1 MNGAHNTIY
10 GSTRS
15 LPPHSFIEVDDGIAI
30 SCPELIFLEMV
41 DVMPLMRLVML
52 GHELCG
58 TFSRDPH
65 DPRNGEATL
74 SCPPLTSCERIEAFI
89 RETKWNA
96 HAEQALRA
104 LSLVSDNA
112 WSPTESIV
120 AAVASLPYEE
130 WGYGF
135 GRCILN
141 KRIDTSTG
149 LALATGKD
157 SRRPDILFE
166 GTPVG
171 LNYDGAIHLDLD
183 AVAKAAMELERNPGE
198 AANQQAFDAIVHEVR
213 SRAVDDIRRNREL
226 ASAGYIVFPVT
237 KEDLYEEG
245 ALDTVMLQVMKTIEN
260 LTGKDPYRTEYE
272 SDLIG
277 PLTLASDG
285 EAIVGCWF
293 GNDRYFGYGV
303 DGEMEPK
310 DDLPVFDQ
318 AREWL
323 DRYFA
328 GEAPDP
334 RELPLSANATPFQLR
349 VREAMLD
356 IPYGA
361 TTTYGDIAKR
371 IASETGKRSSARAVG
386 GAVGHNPLCIIAPC
400 HRVVGADGSLTGFG
414 GGIDMKVK
422 LLEHEGAMKDSFT
435 LPKKGTA
442 LEGDRKAPLG
452 GTSAEGRLA

>member
-1 MNGAHNTIY
+1 MRITFNAQTALLITRTLRANRVDPAVWGKRIDLIPPDPSPGKRFTKKLFDMPHLGLALTTGKHPDLDVAVPGKELRLRMNGAHNTIY

-213 SRAVDDIRRNREL
+213 SKAVDDIRRNREL

-260 LTGKDPYRTEYE
+260 LTGKDL
-272 SDLIG
+272 S
-277 PLTLASDG
+277 
-285 EAIVGCWF
+285 
-293 GNDRYFGYGV
+293 
-303 DGEMEPK
+303 
-310 DDLPVFDQ
+310 
-318 AREWL
+318 RE
-323 DRYFA
+323 
-328 GEAPDP
+328 
-334 RELPLSANATPFQLR
+334 
-349 VREAMLD
+349 
-356 IPYGA
+356 
-361 TTTYGDIAKR
+361 KR
-371 IASETGKRSSARAVG
+371 LLEIRFCRGKRQELIWSVLPGKHPRHSKNLLGVG
-386 GAVGHNPLCIIAPC
+386 EPRVYEVMVG
-400 HRVVGADGSLTGFG
+400 F
-414 GGIDMKVK
+414 
-422 LLEHEGAMKDSFT
+422 
-435 LPKKGTA
+435 
-442 LEGDRKAPLG
+442 
-452 GTSAEGRLA
+452 

>member
-1 MNGAHNTIY
+1 MRITFNAQTALLITRTLRANRVDPAVWGKRIDLIPPDPSPGKRFTKKLFDMPHLGLALTTGKHPDLDVAVPSKELRLRMNGAHNTIY

-198 AANQQAFDAIVHEVR
+198 AANQQAFDAIMHEVR
-213 SRAVDDIRRNREL
+213 SKAVDDIRRNREL

-260 LTGKDPYRTEYE
+260 LTGKDL
-272 SDLIG
+272 S
-277 PLTLASDG
+277 
-285 EAIVGCWF
+285 
-293 GNDRYFGYGV
+293 
-303 DGEMEPK
+303 
-310 DDLPVFDQ
+310 
-318 AREWL
+318 RE
-323 DRYFA
+323 
-328 GEAPDP
+328 
-334 RELPLSANATPFQLR
+334 
-349 VREAMLD
+349 
-356 IPYGA
+356 
-361 TTTYGDIAKR
+361 KR
-371 IASETGKRSSARAVG
+371 LLEIRFCRGKRQELIWSVLPGEHPRHSKNLLGVG
-386 GAVGHNPLCIIAPC
+386 EPRVYEVMVG
-400 HRVVGADGSLTGFG
+400 F
-414 GGIDMKVK
+414 
-422 LLEHEGAMKDSFT
+422 
-435 LPKKGTA
+435 
-442 LEGDRKAPLG
+442 
-452 GTSAEGRLA
+452 

>member
-198 AANQQAFDAIVHEVR
+198 AANQQAFDAIMHEVR
-213 SRAVDDIRRNREL
+213 SKAVDDIRRNREL

-260 LTGKDPYRTEYE
+260 LTGKDL
-272 SDLIG
+272 S
-277 PLTLASDG
+277 
-285 EAIVGCWF
+285 
-293 GNDRYFGYGV
+293 
-303 DGEMEPK
+303 
-310 DDLPVFDQ
+310 
-318 AREWL
+318 RE
-323 DRYFA
+323 
-328 GEAPDP
+328 
-334 RELPLSANATPFQLR
+334 
-349 VREAMLD
+349 
-356 IPYGA
+356 
-361 TTTYGDIAKR
+361 KR
-371 IASETGKRSSARAVG
+371 LLEIRFCRGKRQELIWSVLPGEHPRHSKNLLGVG
-386 GAVGHNPLCIIAPC
+386 EPRVYEVMVG
-400 HRVVGADGSLTGFG
+400 F
-414 GGIDMKVK
+414 
-422 LLEHEGAMKDSFT
+422 
-435 LPKKGTA
+435 
-442 LEGDRKAPLG
+442 
-452 GTSAEGRLA
+452 